1 MLTALQPDADTLFS
15 FGSPQPFV
23 PLYAVLLGQGGH
35 IFMNV
40 ICILALW
47 LVSRI
52 STLSRYQL
60 TYRSSEHYNRHS
72 RGLPPRL
79 CRSP

>member
-1 MLTALQPDADTLFS
+1 MLTVLQPDADTLFS

-40 ICILALW
+40 VCVVALW
-47 LVSRI
+47 LASRVSALFRH
-52 STLSRYQL
+52 QL
-60 TYRSSEHYNRHS
+60 TCRSSEHYNRHS
-72 RGLPPRL
+72 RRLPPRL